1 MKEMP
6 NWVRSLRSALN
17 GIELF
22 DSEKHHQFSTV
33 KLSRQIAFQ
42 TQPTGYLLQL
52 ALEAISGK
60 KLSSRDKKLWVAILV
75 FKDRIWQLSDW
86 KGASWTL
93 DGPPDSEADRIVL
106 VRKLT
111 KAAGLVERRL
121 DAESH
126 EMVQTGQFAL
136 VNQFM
141 RIGGYYY
148 HLRDD
153 AEKLLTLK
161 VGDEPP
167 KTIGTGQTEG
177 GGTIVVEEVT
187 AMNNFMA
194 NWQRAEASAVGAII
208 LFFGLMEV
216 LFDACFAFGDR
227 QGLTFHEFRRM
238 EWKERF
244 KLVMDIKNLEAS
256 KIYNDLLGVQGRYR
270 HVFTHALPAIVVP
283 HPQLGL
289 ISAETRQIHEPIM
302 PQVAFNFD
310 SDEIRTTFRLFDQ
323 AIQLFESNEKTWA
336 AARFVRSPL
345 PIPLDPTKIAA
356 IVKHAGSP
364 EDFEKEIDRRIE
376 WLDYYANGG
385 S

>member
-1 MKEMP
+1 
-6 NWVRSLRSALN
+6 
-17 GIELF
+17 
-22 DSEKHHQFSTV
+22 
-33 KLSRQIAFQ
+33 
-42 TQPTGYLLQL
+42 
-52 ALEAISGK
+52 
-60 KLSSRDKKLWVAILV
+60 
-75 FKDRIWQLSDW
+75 
-86 KGASWTL
+86 
-93 DGPPDSEADRIVL
+93 

>member
-22 DSEKHHQFSTV
+22 NSEKHHQFSSV
-33 KLSRQIAFQ
+33 KLSRHLAFQ

-52 ALEAISGK
+52 ALEAVIGK
-60 KLSSRDKKLWVAILV
+60 KLPSRDKKLWVAILV

-111 KAAGLVERRL
+111 KAAGIAERKI
-121 DAESH
+121 DAES
-126 EMVQTGQFAL
+126 EGMVQTGQFAI
-136 VNQFM
+136 VNQFI
-141 RIGGYYY
+141 RIGTYY
-148 HLRDD
+148 HYLRND

-161 VGDEPP
+161 VGEEPS
-167 KTIGTGQTEG
+167 KIISTGQTEG

-208 LFFGLMEV
+208 FFFGLMEV

-227 QGLTFHEFRRM
+227 QGLTFQEFRRK

-244 KLVMDIKNLEAS
+244 KLVMDIKKLEAS
-256 KIYNDLLGVQGRYR
+256 KIYNDLLGVQVRYR
-270 HVFTHALPAIVVP
+270 HVFTHALPTIVVP
-283 HPQLGL
+283 HPQLGW
-289 ISAETRQIHEPIM
+289 ISAETRQLHEPRM
-302 PQVAFNFD
+302 QQLFTFN
-310 SDEIRTTFRLFDQ
+310 SEEIRTTFRLFDQ
-323 AIQLFESNEKTWA
+323 AIQLFEGNEKTWA
-336 AARFVRSPL
+336 AARFVSSPL
-345 PIPLDPTKIAA
+345 PIPLDPVKIAA
-356 IVKHAGSP
+356 LVKHAGSR